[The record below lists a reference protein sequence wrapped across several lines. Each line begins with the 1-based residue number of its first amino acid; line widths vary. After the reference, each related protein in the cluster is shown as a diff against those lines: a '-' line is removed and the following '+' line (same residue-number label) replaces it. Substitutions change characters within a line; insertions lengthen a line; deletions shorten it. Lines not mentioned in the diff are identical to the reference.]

1 MTSTDTA
8 FGARFPDMTATTFVA
23 NQKALADWTPTASP
37 INTGMLSDIARAYI
51 YAPDT
56 QENFYAR
63 FMASPLTRGDSVM
76 SARFSEV
83 TSRVYNPKAPDTDLF
98 NGDYATMISN
108 VAKKNLSRQIEK
120 YEDQIDYLEYQN
132 DEMLLKNNQKKEI
145 RFQKDDVILYEPN
158 KAQLDEL
165 KVIITENTNIDLEN
179 GEAVSELSYDII
191 RYIFKFLTSIGD
203 EVDDLDDEE
212 LEECIENGNN
222 KISSL
227 MTEIENMIREI
238 CDKLINSYIREI
250 RNINE
255 KFKILE
261 LNGELESVKSEFNTM
276 AKKNNLN
283 VTFDDLA
290 KQVEEKKRLEK
301 EAKK

>member
-1 MTSTDTA
+1 M
-8 FGARFPDMTATTFVA
+8 G
-23 NQKALADWTPTASP
+23 
-37 INTGMLSDIARAYI
+37 I
-51 YAPDT
+51 
-56 QENFYAR
+56 
-63 FMASPLTRGDSVM
+63 
-76 SARFSEV
+76 
-83 TSRVYNPKAPDTDLF
+83 
-98 NGDYATMISN
+98 
-108 VAKKNLSRQIEK
+108 
-120 YEDQIDYLEYQN
+120 
-132 DEMLLKNNQKKEI
+132 LKNNQKKEI

-212 LEECIENGNN
+212 LEQCIENGNN

-227 MTEIENMIREI
+227 MIEIENMIREI

-255 KFKILE
+255 KFKVLE

-290 KQVEEKKRLEK
+290 KQVEEKKLLEK

>member
-1 MTSTDTA
+1 M
-8 FGARFPDMTATTFVA
+8 G
-23 NQKALADWTPTASP
+23 
-37 INTGMLSDIARAYI
+37 I
-51 YAPDT
+51 
-56 QENFYAR
+56 
-63 FMASPLTRGDSVM
+63 
-76 SARFSEV
+76 
-83 TSRVYNPKAPDTDLF
+83 
-98 NGDYATMISN
+98 
-108 VAKKNLSRQIEK
+108 
-120 YEDQIDYLEYQN
+120 
-132 DEMLLKNNQKKEI
+132 LKNNQKKEI
-145 RFQKDDVILYEPN
+145 RFQKDDVIWYEPN

-227 MTEIENMIREI
+227 MIEIENMIREI

-255 KFKILE
+255 KFKVLE

-290 KQVEEKKRLEK
+290 KQVEEKKLLEK

>member
-1 MTSTDTA
+1 M
-8 FGARFPDMTATTFVA
+8 G
-23 NQKALADWTPTASP
+23 
-37 INTGMLSDIARAYI
+37 I
-51 YAPDT
+51 
-56 QENFYAR
+56 
-63 FMASPLTRGDSVM
+63 
-76 SARFSEV
+76 
-83 TSRVYNPKAPDTDLF
+83 
-98 NGDYATMISN
+98 
-108 VAKKNLSRQIEK
+108 
-120 YEDQIDYLEYQN
+120 
-132 DEMLLKNNQKKEI
+132 LKNNQKKEI

-179 GEAVSELSYDII
+179 GEAVSELSYDIV

-227 MTEIENMIREI
+227 MVEIENMIREI
-238 CDKLINSYIREI
+238 CDKLINGYMREI

-261 LNGELESVKSEFNTM
+261 LNGELENVKSEFNTM

>member
-1 MTSTDTA
+1 M
-8 FGARFPDMTATTFVA
+8 G
-23 NQKALADWTPTASP
+23 
-37 INTGMLSDIARAYI
+37 I
-51 YAPDT
+51 
-56 QENFYAR
+56 
-63 FMASPLTRGDSVM
+63 
-76 SARFSEV
+76 
-83 TSRVYNPKAPDTDLF
+83 
-98 NGDYATMISN
+98 
-108 VAKKNLSRQIEK
+108 
-120 YEDQIDYLEYQN
+120 
-132 DEMLLKNNQKKEI
+132 LKNNQKKEI

-227 MTEIENMIREI
+227 MIEIENMIREI

-261 LNGELESVKSEFNTM
+261 LNGELEGVKSEFNTM

-301 EAKK
+301 EAEK

>member
-1 MTSTDTA
+1 M
-8 FGARFPDMTATTFVA
+8 G
-23 NQKALADWTPTASP
+23 
-37 INTGMLSDIARAYI
+37 I
-51 YAPDT
+51 
-56 QENFYAR
+56 
-63 FMASPLTRGDSVM
+63 
-76 SARFSEV
+76 
-83 TSRVYNPKAPDTDLF
+83 
-98 NGDYATMISN
+98 
-108 VAKKNLSRQIEK
+108 
-120 YEDQIDYLEYQN
+120 
-132 DEMLLKNNQKKEI
+132 LKNNQKKEI

-165 KVIITENTNIDLEN
+165 KIIITENTNIDIEN
-179 GEAVSELSYDII
+179 GEAVSELSYDIV

-227 MTEIENMIREI
+227 MVEIENMIREI
-238 CDKLINSYIREI
+238 CDKLINSYMREI

-261 LNGELESVKSEFNTM
+261 LNGELENVKSEFNTM

>member
-1 MTSTDTA
+1 M
-8 FGARFPDMTATTFVA
+8 G
-23 NQKALADWTPTASP
+23 
-37 INTGMLSDIARAYI
+37 I
-51 YAPDT
+51 
-56 QENFYAR
+56 
-63 FMASPLTRGDSVM
+63 
-76 SARFSEV
+76 
-83 TSRVYNPKAPDTDLF
+83 
-98 NGDYATMISN
+98 
-108 VAKKNLSRQIEK
+108 
-120 YEDQIDYLEYQN
+120 
-132 DEMLLKNNQKKEI
+132 LKNNQKKEI
-145 RFQKDDVILYEPN
+145 RFQKDDVVLYEPN

-227 MTEIENMIREI
+227 MIEIENMIREI

-255 KFKILE
+255 KFKVLE

>member
-1 MTSTDTA
+1 M
-8 FGARFPDMTATTFVA
+8 GV
-23 NQKALADWTPTASP
+23 
-37 INTGMLSDIARAYI
+37 
-51 YAPDT
+51 
-56 QENFYAR
+56 
-63 FMASPLTRGDSVM
+63 
-76 SARFSEV
+76 
-83 TSRVYNPKAPDTDLF
+83 
-98 NGDYATMISN
+98 
-108 VAKKNLSRQIEK
+108 
-120 YEDQIDYLEYQN
+120 
-132 DEMLLKNNQKKEI
+132 LKNNQKKEI

-165 KVIITENTNIDLEN
+165 KIIITENTNIDLEN

-227 MTEIENMIREI
+227 MIEIENMIREI

-255 KFKILE
+255 KFKVLE

>member
-1 MTSTDTA
+1 M
-8 FGARFPDMTATTFVA
+8 GV
-23 NQKALADWTPTASP
+23 
-37 INTGMLSDIARAYI
+37 
-51 YAPDT
+51 
-56 QENFYAR
+56 
-63 FMASPLTRGDSVM
+63 
-76 SARFSEV
+76 
-83 TSRVYNPKAPDTDLF
+83 
-98 NGDYATMISN
+98 
-108 VAKKNLSRQIEK
+108 
-120 YEDQIDYLEYQN
+120 
-132 DEMLLKNNQKKEI
+132 LKNNQKKEI

-212 LEECIENGNN
+212 LEQCIENGNN

-227 MTEIENMIREI
+227 MIEIENMIREI

>member
-1 MTSTDTA
+1 M
-8 FGARFPDMTATTFVA
+8 G
-23 NQKALADWTPTASP
+23 
-37 INTGMLSDIARAYI
+37 I
-51 YAPDT
+51 
-56 QENFYAR
+56 
-63 FMASPLTRGDSVM
+63 
-76 SARFSEV
+76 
-83 TSRVYNPKAPDTDLF
+83 
-98 NGDYATMISN
+98 
-108 VAKKNLSRQIEK
+108 
-120 YEDQIDYLEYQN
+120 
-132 DEMLLKNNQKKEI
+132 LKNNQKKEI

-227 MTEIENMIREI
+227 MVEIENMIREI
-238 CDKLINSYIREI
+238 CDKLINGYMREI

-276 AKKNNLN
+276 AKKNNIN

-301 EAKK
+301 ESKK

>member
-1 MTSTDTA
+1 M
-8 FGARFPDMTATTFVA
+8 G
-23 NQKALADWTPTASP
+23 
-37 INTGMLSDIARAYI
+37 I
-51 YAPDT
+51 
-56 QENFYAR
+56 
-63 FMASPLTRGDSVM
+63 
-76 SARFSEV
+76 
-83 TSRVYNPKAPDTDLF
+83 
-98 NGDYATMISN
+98 
-108 VAKKNLSRQIEK
+108 
-120 YEDQIDYLEYQN
+120 
-132 DEMLLKNNQKKEI
+132 LKNNQKKEI

-227 MTEIENMIREI
+227 MIEIENMIREI

-261 LNGELESVKSEFNTM
+261 LNGELEGVKSEFNTM

-290 KQVEEKKRLEK
+290 KQVEEKKTIRK
-301 EAKK
+301 RS

>member
-1 MTSTDTA
+1 M
-8 FGARFPDMTATTFVA
+8 G
-23 NQKALADWTPTASP
+23 
-37 INTGMLSDIARAYI
+37 I
-51 YAPDT
+51 
-56 QENFYAR
+56 
-63 FMASPLTRGDSVM
+63 
-76 SARFSEV
+76 
-83 TSRVYNPKAPDTDLF
+83 
-98 NGDYATMISN
+98 
-108 VAKKNLSRQIEK
+108 
-120 YEDQIDYLEYQN
+120 
-132 DEMLLKNNQKKEI
+132 LKNNQKKEI

-227 MTEIENMIREI
+227 MIEIENMIREI

-250 RNINE
+250 RSINE

-261 LNGELESVKSEFNTM
+261 LNGELENVKSEFNTM

>member
-1 MTSTDTA
+1 M
-8 FGARFPDMTATTFVA
+8 G
-23 NQKALADWTPTASP
+23 
-37 INTGMLSDIARAYI
+37 I
-51 YAPDT
+51 
-56 QENFYAR
+56 
-63 FMASPLTRGDSVM
+63 
-76 SARFSEV
+76 
-83 TSRVYNPKAPDTDLF
+83 
-98 NGDYATMISN
+98 
-108 VAKKNLSRQIEK
+108 
-120 YEDQIDYLEYQN
+120 
-132 DEMLLKNNQKKEI
+132 LKNNQKKEI

-165 KVIITENTNIDLEN
+165 KIIITENTNIDLEN

-227 MTEIENMIREI
+227 MIEIENMIREI
-238 CDKLINSYIREI
+238 CDKLINSYMREI

-261 LNGELESVKSEFNTM
+261 LNGELENVKSEFNTM

>member
-1 MTSTDTA
+1 M
-8 FGARFPDMTATTFVA
+8 G
-23 NQKALADWTPTASP
+23 
-37 INTGMLSDIARAYI
+37 I
-51 YAPDT
+51 
-56 QENFYAR
+56 
-63 FMASPLTRGDSVM
+63 
-76 SARFSEV
+76 
-83 TSRVYNPKAPDTDLF
+83 
-98 NGDYATMISN
+98 
-108 VAKKNLSRQIEK
+108 
-120 YEDQIDYLEYQN
+120 
-132 DEMLLKNNQKKEI
+132 LKNNQKKEI

-227 MTEIENMIREI
+227 MIEIENMIREI

-255 KFKILE
+255 KFKVLE

-290 KQVEEKKRLEK
+290 KQVEEKKLLEK

>member
-1 MTSTDTA
+1 M
-8 FGARFPDMTATTFVA
+8 G
-23 NQKALADWTPTASP
+23 
-37 INTGMLSDIARAYI
+37 I
-51 YAPDT
+51 
-56 QENFYAR
+56 
-63 FMASPLTRGDSVM
+63 
-76 SARFSEV
+76 
-83 TSRVYNPKAPDTDLF
+83 
-98 NGDYATMISN
+98 
-108 VAKKNLSRQIEK
+108 
-120 YEDQIDYLEYQN
+120 
-132 DEMLLKNNQKKEI
+132 LKNNQKKEI

-179 GEAVSELSYDII
+179 GEAVSELSYDIV

-212 LEECIENGNN
+212 LEQCIENGNN

-227 MTEIENMIREI
+227 MIEIENMIREI

-255 KFKILE
+255 RFKILE
-261 LNGELESVKSEFNTM
+261 LNGELENVKSEFNTM

-301 EAKK
+301 ETKK

>member
-1 MTSTDTA
+1 M
-8 FGARFPDMTATTFVA
+8 GV
-23 NQKALADWTPTASP
+23 
-37 INTGMLSDIARAYI
+37 
-51 YAPDT
+51 
-56 QENFYAR
+56 
-63 FMASPLTRGDSVM
+63 
-76 SARFSEV
+76 
-83 TSRVYNPKAPDTDLF
+83 
-98 NGDYATMISN
+98 
-108 VAKKNLSRQIEK
+108 
-120 YEDQIDYLEYQN
+120 
-132 DEMLLKNNQKKEI
+132 LKNNQKKEI

-179 GEAVSELSYDII
+179 GEAVSELSYDIV

-227 MTEIENMIREI
+227 MVEIENMIREI
-238 CDKLINSYIREI
+238 CDKLINSYMREI

-261 LNGELESVKSEFNTM
+261 LNGELENVKSEFNTM
-276 AKKNNLN
+276 AKKNNIN

>member
-1 MTSTDTA
+1 M
-8 FGARFPDMTATTFVA
+8 G
-23 NQKALADWTPTASP
+23 
-37 INTGMLSDIARAYI
+37 I
-51 YAPDT
+51 
-56 QENFYAR
+56 
-63 FMASPLTRGDSVM
+63 
-76 SARFSEV
+76 
-83 TSRVYNPKAPDTDLF
+83 
-98 NGDYATMISN
+98 
-108 VAKKNLSRQIEK
+108 
-120 YEDQIDYLEYQN
+120 
-132 DEMLLKNNQKKEI
+132 LKNNQKKEI

-179 GEAVSELSYDII
+179 GEAVSELSYDIV

-255 KFKILE
+255 KFKVLE

-290 KQVEEKKRLEK
+290 KQVEEKKQLEK

>member
-1 MTSTDTA
+1 M
-8 FGARFPDMTATTFVA
+8 G
-23 NQKALADWTPTASP
+23 
-37 INTGMLSDIARAYI
+37 I
-51 YAPDT
+51 
-56 QENFYAR
+56 
-63 FMASPLTRGDSVM
+63 
-76 SARFSEV
+76 
-83 TSRVYNPKAPDTDLF
+83 
-98 NGDYATMISN
+98 
-108 VAKKNLSRQIEK
+108 
-120 YEDQIDYLEYQN
+120 
-132 DEMLLKNNQKKEI
+132 LKNNQKKEI

-179 GEAVSELSYDII
+179 GEAVSELSYDIV

-227 MTEIENMIREI
+227 MIEIENMIREI
-238 CDKLINSYIREI
+238 CDKLINGYIREI

-261 LNGELESVKSEFNTM
+261 LNGELENVKSEFNTM
-276 AKKNNLN
+276 AKKNNIN

>member
-1 MTSTDTA
+1 M
-8 FGARFPDMTATTFVA
+8 GV
-23 NQKALADWTPTASP
+23 
-37 INTGMLSDIARAYI
+37 
-51 YAPDT
+51 
-56 QENFYAR
+56 
-63 FMASPLTRGDSVM
+63 
-76 SARFSEV
+76 
-83 TSRVYNPKAPDTDLF
+83 
-98 NGDYATMISN
+98 
-108 VAKKNLSRQIEK
+108 
-120 YEDQIDYLEYQN
+120 
-132 DEMLLKNNQKKEI
+132 LKNNQKKEI

-165 KVIITENTNIDLEN
+165 KIIITENTNIDLEN
-179 GEAVSELSYDII
+179 GEAVSELSYDIV

-227 MTEIENMIREI
+227 MIEIENMIREI

-261 LNGELESVKSEFNTM
+261 LNGELENVKSEFNTM

-290 KQVEEKKRLEK
+290 KQVEEKKQLEK

>member
-1 MTSTDTA
+1 M
-8 FGARFPDMTATTFVA
+8 G
-23 NQKALADWTPTASP
+23 
-37 INTGMLSDIARAYI
+37 I
-51 YAPDT
+51 
-56 QENFYAR
+56 
-63 FMASPLTRGDSVM
+63 
-76 SARFSEV
+76 
-83 TSRVYNPKAPDTDLF
+83 
-98 NGDYATMISN
+98 
-108 VAKKNLSRQIEK
+108 
-120 YEDQIDYLEYQN
+120 
-132 DEMLLKNNQKKEI
+132 LKNNQKKEI

-179 GEAVSELSYDII
+179 GEAVSELSYDIV

-227 MTEIENMIREI
+227 MAEIENMIREI
-238 CDKLINSYIREI
+238 CDKLINSYMREI

-261 LNGELESVKSEFNTM
+261 LNGELENVKSEFNTM

>member
-1 MTSTDTA
+1 M
-8 FGARFPDMTATTFVA
+8 G
-23 NQKALADWTPTASP
+23 
-37 INTGMLSDIARAYI
+37 I
-51 YAPDT
+51 
-56 QENFYAR
+56 
-63 FMASPLTRGDSVM
+63 
-76 SARFSEV
+76 
-83 TSRVYNPKAPDTDLF
+83 
-98 NGDYATMISN
+98 
-108 VAKKNLSRQIEK
+108 
-120 YEDQIDYLEYQN
+120 
-132 DEMLLKNNQKKEI
+132 LKNNQKKEI
-145 RFQKDDVILYEPN
+145 RFQKDDVVLYEPN

-179 GEAVSELSYDII
+179 GEAISELSYDII

-227 MTEIENMIREI
+227 MIEIENMIREI

-261 LNGELESVKSEFNTM
+261 LNGELESIKSEFNTM

>member
-1 MTSTDTA
+1 M
-8 FGARFPDMTATTFVA
+8 G
-23 NQKALADWTPTASP
+23 
-37 INTGMLSDIARAYI
+37 I
-51 YAPDT
+51 
-56 QENFYAR
+56 
-63 FMASPLTRGDSVM
+63 
-76 SARFSEV
+76 
-83 TSRVYNPKAPDTDLF
+83 
-98 NGDYATMISN
+98 
-108 VAKKNLSRQIEK
+108 
-120 YEDQIDYLEYQN
+120 
-132 DEMLLKNNQKKEI
+132 LKNNQKKEI

-179 GEAVSELSYDII
+179 GEAVSELSYNIV

-227 MTEIENMIREI
+227 MIEIENMIREI

-255 KFKILE
+255 KFKVLE

>member
-1 MTSTDTA
+1 M
-8 FGARFPDMTATTFVA
+8 G
-23 NQKALADWTPTASP
+23 
-37 INTGMLSDIARAYI
+37 I
-51 YAPDT
+51 
-56 QENFYAR
+56 
-63 FMASPLTRGDSVM
+63 
-76 SARFSEV
+76 
-83 TSRVYNPKAPDTDLF
+83 
-98 NGDYATMISN
+98 
-108 VAKKNLSRQIEK
+108 
-120 YEDQIDYLEYQN
+120 
-132 DEMLLKNNQKKEI
+132 LKNNQKKEI

-227 MTEIENMIREI
+227 MIEIENMIREI

-255 KFKILE
+255 KCKILE

-290 KQVEEKKRLEK
+290 KQVEEKKQLEK

>member
-1 MTSTDTA
+1 M
-8 FGARFPDMTATTFVA
+8 G
-23 NQKALADWTPTASP
+23 
-37 INTGMLSDIARAYI
+37 I
-51 YAPDT
+51 
-56 QENFYAR
+56 
-63 FMASPLTRGDSVM
+63 
-76 SARFSEV
+76 
-83 TSRVYNPKAPDTDLF
+83 
-98 NGDYATMISN
+98 
-108 VAKKNLSRQIEK
+108 
-120 YEDQIDYLEYQN
+120 
-132 DEMLLKNNQKKEI
+132 LKNNQKKEI
-145 RFQKDDVILYEPN
+145 RFQKDDVILCEPN

-179 GEAVSELSYDII
+179 GEAVSELSYDIV

-212 LEECIENGNN
+212 LEQCIENGNN

-227 MTEIENMIREI
+227 MIEIENMIREI

-255 KFKILE
+255 RFKILE
-261 LNGELESVKSEFNTM
+261 LNGELENVKSEFNTM

>member
-1 MTSTDTA
+1 M
-8 FGARFPDMTATTFVA
+8 GV
-23 NQKALADWTPTASP
+23 
-37 INTGMLSDIARAYI
+37 
-51 YAPDT
+51 
-56 QENFYAR
+56 
-63 FMASPLTRGDSVM
+63 
-76 SARFSEV
+76 
-83 TSRVYNPKAPDTDLF
+83 
-98 NGDYATMISN
+98 
-108 VAKKNLSRQIEK
+108 
-120 YEDQIDYLEYQN
+120 
-132 DEMLLKNNQKKEI
+132 LKNNQKKEI

-179 GEAVSELSYDII
+179 GEAVSELSYDIV

-212 LEECIENGNN
+212 LEQCIENGNN

-227 MTEIENMIREI
+227 MIEIENMIREI
-238 CDKLINSYIREI
+238 CDKLINSYMREI

-261 LNGELESVKSEFNTM
+261 LNGELENVKSEFNTM
-276 AKKNNLN
+276 AKKNNIN

>member
-1 MTSTDTA
+1 M
-8 FGARFPDMTATTFVA
+8 G
-23 NQKALADWTPTASP
+23 
-37 INTGMLSDIARAYI
+37 I
-51 YAPDT
+51 
-56 QENFYAR
+56 
-63 FMASPLTRGDSVM
+63 
-76 SARFSEV
+76 
-83 TSRVYNPKAPDTDLF
+83 
-98 NGDYATMISN
+98 
-108 VAKKNLSRQIEK
+108 
-120 YEDQIDYLEYQN
+120 
-132 DEMLLKNNQKKEI
+132 LKNNQKKEI

-179 GEAVSELSYDII
+179 GEAVSELSYDIV

-212 LEECIENGNN
+212 LEQCIENGNN

-227 MTEIENMIREI
+227 MIEIENMIREI

-261 LNGELESVKSEFNTM
+261 LNGELENVKSEFNTM
-276 AKKNNLN
+276 AKKNNIN

>member
-1 MTSTDTA
+1 M
-8 FGARFPDMTATTFVA
+8 GV
-23 NQKALADWTPTASP
+23 
-37 INTGMLSDIARAYI
+37 
-51 YAPDT
+51 
-56 QENFYAR
+56 
-63 FMASPLTRGDSVM
+63 
-76 SARFSEV
+76 
-83 TSRVYNPKAPDTDLF
+83 
-98 NGDYATMISN
+98 
-108 VAKKNLSRQIEK
+108 
-120 YEDQIDYLEYQN
+120 
-132 DEMLLKNNQKKEI
+132 LKNNQKKEI

-165 KVIITENTNIDLEN
+165 KTIIIENTNIDLEN

-227 MTEIENMIREI
+227 MVEIENMIREI
-238 CDKLINSYIREI
+238 CDKLINSYMREI

-261 LNGELESVKSEFNTM
+261 LNGELENVKSEFNTM
-276 AKKNNLN
+276 AKKNNIN

>member
-1 MTSTDTA
+1 M
-8 FGARFPDMTATTFVA
+8 G
-23 NQKALADWTPTASP
+23 
-37 INTGMLSDIARAYI
+37 I
-51 YAPDT
+51 
-56 QENFYAR
+56 
-63 FMASPLTRGDSVM
+63 
-76 SARFSEV
+76 
-83 TSRVYNPKAPDTDLF
+83 
-98 NGDYATMISN
+98 
-108 VAKKNLSRQIEK
+108 
-120 YEDQIDYLEYQN
+120 
-132 DEMLLKNNQKKEI
+132 LKNNQKKEI

-227 MTEIENMIREI
+227 MIEIENMIREI

-255 KFKILE
+255 TFKILE
-261 LNGELESVKSEFNTM
+261 LNGELESVKSEFNAM

>member
-1 MTSTDTA
+1 M
-8 FGARFPDMTATTFVA
+8 GV
-23 NQKALADWTPTASP
+23 
-37 INTGMLSDIARAYI
+37 
-51 YAPDT
+51 
-56 QENFYAR
+56 
-63 FMASPLTRGDSVM
+63 
-76 SARFSEV
+76 
-83 TSRVYNPKAPDTDLF
+83 
-98 NGDYATMISN
+98 
-108 VAKKNLSRQIEK
+108 
-120 YEDQIDYLEYQN
+120 
-132 DEMLLKNNQKKEI
+132 LKNNQKKEI

-165 KVIITENTNIDLEN
+165 KIIITENTNIDLEN
-179 GEAVSELSYDII
+179 GEAVSELSYDIV

-227 MTEIENMIREI
+227 MVEIENM
-238 CDKLINSYIREI
+238 IREI

-261 LNGELESVKSEFNTM
+261 LNGELENVKSEFNTM

>member
-1 MTSTDTA
+1 M
-8 FGARFPDMTATTFVA
+8 G
-23 NQKALADWTPTASP
+23 
-37 INTGMLSDIARAYI
+37 I
-51 YAPDT
+51 
-56 QENFYAR
+56 
-63 FMASPLTRGDSVM
+63 
-76 SARFSEV
+76 
-83 TSRVYNPKAPDTDLF
+83 
-98 NGDYATMISN
+98 
-108 VAKKNLSRQIEK
+108 
-120 YEDQIDYLEYQN
+120 
-132 DEMLLKNNQKKEI
+132 LKNNQKKEI

-179 GEAVSELSYDII
+179 GEAVSEHSYDII

-227 MTEIENMIREI
+227 MIEIENMIREI

-250 RNINE
+250 RSINE

-261 LNGELESVKSEFNTM
+261 LNGELENVKSEFNTM

>member
-1 MTSTDTA
+1 M
-8 FGARFPDMTATTFVA
+8 G
-23 NQKALADWTPTASP
+23 
-37 INTGMLSDIARAYI
+37 I
-51 YAPDT
+51 
-56 QENFYAR
+56 
-63 FMASPLTRGDSVM
+63 
-76 SARFSEV
+76 
-83 TSRVYNPKAPDTDLF
+83 
-98 NGDYATMISN
+98 
-108 VAKKNLSRQIEK
+108 
-120 YEDQIDYLEYQN
+120 
-132 DEMLLKNNQKKEI
+132 LKNNQKKEI

-179 GEAVSELSYDII
+179 GEAVSELSYDIV

-212 LEECIENGNN
+212 LEQWIENGNN

-227 MTEIENMIREI
+227 MIEIENMIREI

>member
-1 MTSTDTA
+1 M
-8 FGARFPDMTATTFVA
+8 G
-23 NQKALADWTPTASP
+23 
-37 INTGMLSDIARAYI
+37 I
-51 YAPDT
+51 
-56 QENFYAR
+56 
-63 FMASPLTRGDSVM
+63 
-76 SARFSEV
+76 
-83 TSRVYNPKAPDTDLF
+83 
-98 NGDYATMISN
+98 
-108 VAKKNLSRQIEK
+108 
-120 YEDQIDYLEYQN
+120 
-132 DEMLLKNNQKKEI
+132 LKNNQKKEI

-227 MTEIENMIREI
+227 MIEIENMIREI

-255 KFKILE
+255 KFKVLE
-261 LNGELESVKSEFNTM
+261 LNGELESVKSEFNKM
-276 AKKNNLN
+276 AQKNTLN
-283 VTFDDLA
+283 ATFDDLA
-290 KQVEEKKRLEK
+290 KTVEEKKRLEK

>member
-1 MTSTDTA
+1 M
-8 FGARFPDMTATTFVA
+8 G
-23 NQKALADWTPTASP
+23 
-37 INTGMLSDIARAYI
+37 I
-51 YAPDT
+51 
-56 QENFYAR
+56 
-63 FMASPLTRGDSVM
+63 
-76 SARFSEV
+76 
-83 TSRVYNPKAPDTDLF
+83 
-98 NGDYATMISN
+98 
-108 VAKKNLSRQIEK
+108 
-120 YEDQIDYLEYQN
+120 
-132 DEMLLKNNQKKEI
+132 LKNNQKKEI

-227 MTEIENMIREI
+227 MIEIENMIREI
-238 CDKLINSYIREI
+238 CDKLINSYMREI

-261 LNGELESVKSEFNTM
+261 LNGELDNVKSEFNTM
-276 AKKNNLN
+276 AKKNNIN

>member
-1 MTSTDTA
+1 M
-8 FGARFPDMTATTFVA
+8 G
-23 NQKALADWTPTASP
+23 
-37 INTGMLSDIARAYI
+37 I
-51 YAPDT
+51 
-56 QENFYAR
+56 
-63 FMASPLTRGDSVM
+63 
-76 SARFSEV
+76 
-83 TSRVYNPKAPDTDLF
+83 
-98 NGDYATMISN
+98 
-108 VAKKNLSRQIEK
+108 
-120 YEDQIDYLEYQN
+120 
-132 DEMLLKNNQKKEI
+132 LKNNQKKEI

-165 KVIITENTNIDLEN
+165 KIIITENTNIDLEN

-227 MTEIENMIREI
+227 MIEIENMIREI

-283 VTFDDLA
+283 VTFDDLV
-290 KQVEEKKRLEK
+290 KKVEEKKRLEK

>member
-1 MTSTDTA
+1 M
-8 FGARFPDMTATTFVA
+8 G
-23 NQKALADWTPTASP
+23 
-37 INTGMLSDIARAYI
+37 I
-51 YAPDT
+51 
-56 QENFYAR
+56 
-63 FMASPLTRGDSVM
+63 
-76 SARFSEV
+76 
-83 TSRVYNPKAPDTDLF
+83 
-98 NGDYATMISN
+98 
-108 VAKKNLSRQIEK
+108 
-120 YEDQIDYLEYQN
+120 
-132 DEMLLKNNQKKEI
+132 LKNNQKKEI
-145 RFQKDDVILYEPN
+145 RFQKDDIILYEPN

-179 GEAVSELSYDII
+179 GEAISELSYDIV

-212 LEECIENGNN
+212 LEQCIENGNN

-227 MTEIENMIREI
+227 MIEIENMIREI

-255 KFKILE
+255 KFKVLE

>member
-1 MTSTDTA
+1 M
-8 FGARFPDMTATTFVA
+8 G
-23 NQKALADWTPTASP
+23 
-37 INTGMLSDIARAYI
+37 I
-51 YAPDT
+51 
-56 QENFYAR
+56 
-63 FMASPLTRGDSVM
+63 
-76 SARFSEV
+76 
-83 TSRVYNPKAPDTDLF
+83 
-98 NGDYATMISN
+98 
-108 VAKKNLSRQIEK
+108 
-120 YEDQIDYLEYQN
+120 
-132 DEMLLKNNQKKEI
+132 LKNNQKKEI

-179 GEAVSELSYDII
+179 GEAVSELSYDIV

-227 MTEIENMIREI
+227 MIEIENMIREI

-255 KFKILE
+255 TFKILE

>member
-1 MTSTDTA
+1 M
-8 FGARFPDMTATTFVA
+8 G
-23 NQKALADWTPTASP
+23 
-37 INTGMLSDIARAYI
+37 I
-51 YAPDT
+51 
-56 QENFYAR
+56 
-63 FMASPLTRGDSVM
+63 
-76 SARFSEV
+76 
-83 TSRVYNPKAPDTDLF
+83 
-98 NGDYATMISN
+98 
-108 VAKKNLSRQIEK
+108 
-120 YEDQIDYLEYQN
+120 
-132 DEMLLKNNQKKEI
+132 LKNNQKKEI

-179 GEAVSELSYDII
+179 GEAVSELSYDIV

-227 MTEIENMIREI
+227 MIEIENMIREI

>member
-1 MTSTDTA
+1 M
-8 FGARFPDMTATTFVA
+8 GV
-23 NQKALADWTPTASP
+23 
-37 INTGMLSDIARAYI
+37 
-51 YAPDT
+51 
-56 QENFYAR
+56 
-63 FMASPLTRGDSVM
+63 
-76 SARFSEV
+76 
-83 TSRVYNPKAPDTDLF
+83 
-98 NGDYATMISN
+98 
-108 VAKKNLSRQIEK
+108 
-120 YEDQIDYLEYQN
+120 
-132 DEMLLKNNQKKEI
+132 LKNNQKKEI

-179 GEAVSELSYDII
+179 GEAVSELSYDIV

-212 LEECIENGNN
+212 LEQCIENGNN

-227 MTEIENMIREI
+227 MIEIENMMREI
-238 CDKLINSYIREI
+238 CDKLINNYMREI

-261 LNGELESVKSEFNTM
+261 LNGELENVKSEFNTM
-276 AKKNNLN
+276 AKKNNIN

-301 EAKK
+301 ESKK